1 MDRVKAELE
10 KSAGK
15 EIRYRGVRKR
25 KHKYGAEIRNPWKK
39 QCEWLGTYNTAEQ
52 AARAYDAA
60 AISFRGV
67 NAITN
72 FPIPYNIASTAMSST
87 AEASRVVVGSSTIVS
102 RVLAATPRPLVA
114 AEGCHSKCDSSSV
127 ADDEDEDCVIISSSA
142 RKPLNID
149 LNFPPPP
156 NFNDDEEIRATTLCL
171 SLPAATPR
179 Q

>member
-1 MDRVKAELE
+1 MVPE
-10 KSAGK
+10 KSATK

-25 KHKYGAEIRNPWKK
+25 RHRYGAEIRDPRRKA
-39 QCEWLGTYNTAEQ
+39 CIWLGTYDTAEQ

-60 AISFRGV
+60 AISYRGI

-72 FPIPYNIASTAMSST
+72 FPISYNAASAMSST
-87 AEASRVVVGSSTIVS
+87 AEAFRVVGSSSTIVS
-102 RVLAATPRPLVA
+102 RVPVVALRPVVA
-114 AEGCHSKCDSSSV
+114 AEDCHSECDSSSIV
-127 ADDEDEDCVIISSSA
+127 DDEEEDCVIISSSV

-156 NFNDDEEIRATTLCL
+156 NFKDDEEIRATTLHL
-171 SLPAATPR
+171 SLPCYPR

>member
-1 MDRVKAELE
+1 VKAERE
-10 KSAGK
+10 KSAAK

-25 KHKYGAEIRNPWKK
+25 KHKYGAEIRDPWKK
-39 QCEWLGTYNTAEQ
+39 KCVWLGTFDTAEQ

-60 AISFRGV
+60 AISFCGF

-72 FPIPYNIASTAMSST
+72 FPIPYNASTAMSST
-87 AEASRVVVGSSTIVS
+87 VEASRVVVGSSSTIVS
-102 RVLAATPRPLVA
+102 RVPVATPRPVVA
-114 AEGCHSKCDSSSV
+114 AEGCHSECDSSSV
-127 ADDEDEDCVIISSSA
+127 VDDEDEDCIIISSSI
-142 RKPLNID
+142 RRPLNID